1 MHQPNGVKICK
12 QKLKDVLCGKIQ
24 ANTTNKH
31 LIPPKFIEYHM
42 VEKTVA
48 KEAQC
53 AQVDTFDGRIQ
64 S

>member
-1 MHQPNGVKICK
+1 MRQPNGVKICK
-12 QKLKDVLCGKIQ
+12 QKLKDVLRGKIQ
-24 ANTTNKH
+24 ANTTKKH

-53 AQVDTFDGRIQ
+53 AQVGMFDGRIQ